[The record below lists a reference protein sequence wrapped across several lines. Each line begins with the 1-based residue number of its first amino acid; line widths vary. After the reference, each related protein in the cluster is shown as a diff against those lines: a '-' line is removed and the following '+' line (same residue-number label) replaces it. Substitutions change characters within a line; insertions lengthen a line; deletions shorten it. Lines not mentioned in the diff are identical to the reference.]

1 MSPVHPLDEAA
12 TARAVIDGNG
22 TLLRWS
28 EGARR
33 LLGHA
38 PEEVEGR
45 PAADLL
51 ATDTPVPAEPTGN
64 RWNGSVDLRHRDGHT
79 VSVWLLTIAG
89 SRRTA
94 ARPPGWWSPRWR
106 PAARAHRTTR

>member
-51 ATDTPVPAEPTGN
+51 ATDAPVPAEPTGN
-64 RWNGSVDLRHRDGHT
+64 RWNGSLDLRHRDGHT
-79 VSVWLLTIAG
+79 VSVWLL
-89 SRRTA
+89 
-94 ARPPGWWSPRWR
+94 
-106 PAARAHRTTR
+106 AHRRKPQDGGPATWLVVTPLEARG